1 MLTSSDKET
10 LIAIEEW
17 SIDRENICAIFRIS
31 SFVSVKKKK
40 KKHMFTFEK
49 TTELV

>member
-17 SIDRENICAIFRIS
+17 SIDPENICAIFRIS
-31 SFVSVKKKK
+31 SFVSVKKK
-40 KKHMFTFEK
+40 HMFTFQK

>member
-40 KKHMFTFEK
+40 KHMFTFEK